1 MPLGKP
7 AILYF
12 RSDACAPCATQGRFL
27 QQIQDEF
34 GDRIVVEKVDADVE
48 QAKAERYG
56 VFTLP
61 TTLIVDPKGTV
72 RHANYGLADPHK
84 LANQLRTLQW
94 VRPADHPKG
103 RCRMVEGARLCRRG
117 QRHRVIRCLHGLT
130 HDTGER

>member
-1 MPLGKP
+1 MLERMLITLGLALLGLCVFVAFRRDHLRRASQATVAIGKP

-12 RSDACAPCATQGRFL
+12 RSDACVPCSTQGRFL
-27 QQIQDEF
+27 QQLQAEF

-72 RHANYGLADPHK
+72 RHANYGLADTRK
-84 LANQLRTLQW
+84 LASQLR
-94 VRPADHPKG
+94 A
-103 RCRMVEGARLCRRG
+103 VELVALS
-117 QRHRVIRCLHGLT
+117 
-130 HDTGER
+130 

>member
-1 MPLGKP
+1 MFERFVITLGLALLGVCVFVVFRYDHLRRASKAAVAIGKP

-27 QQIQDEF
+27 QQLQAEF

-72 RHANYGLADPHK
+72 RHANYGLADSRK
-84 LANQLRTLQW
+84 LANQLRTL
-94 VRPADHPKG
+94 PLGTAG
-103 RCRMVEGARLCRRG
+103 
-117 QRHRVIRCLHGLT
+117 
-130 HDTGER
+130 